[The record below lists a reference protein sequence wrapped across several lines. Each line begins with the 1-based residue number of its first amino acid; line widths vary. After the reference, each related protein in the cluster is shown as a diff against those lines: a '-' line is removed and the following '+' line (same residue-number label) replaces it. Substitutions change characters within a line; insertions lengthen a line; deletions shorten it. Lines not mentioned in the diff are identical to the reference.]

1 MADTIE
7 HVSRHYP
14 IPTNEYLRNQLE
26 ELQQTFE
33 ELQQFVGSGPE
44 CLCIDNEPPQQDPA
58 DNGCDC
64 NPCNCPTDRHPCYEG
79 SEFNNGDR
87 SSAGL
92 RRALAKLQRRA
103 NRLLA
108 ELDDGGACECA
119 RRARA
124 GKPIR
129 STKPP
134 VSRRKPPVEVQ
145 TEDPPEEETE
155 DSSEDETEDSSEDE
169 TEDPSEDQTGSQTED
184 QSEDPSGDQT
194 SSQAEDQT
202 ASLTE
207 GPSGELT
214 EDLTASLTASLTEDQ
229 TQDESSYLSTV
240 TPVAPPRR
248 KRPRDERE
256 YEDASALEPFR
267 DRFPSSDGLNYS

>member
-14 IPTNEYLRNQLE
+14 IPTNDYLRNQLE
-26 ELQQTFE
+26 ELQRTFE
-33 ELQQFVGSGPE
+33 ELQQFVGGGPE
-44 CLCIDNEPPQQDPA
+44 CLCIDNEPPPPEGPA

-64 NPCNCPTDRHPCYEG
+64 NPCKCPTDRHPCYEG

-87 SSAGL
+87 SSTGL
-92 RRALAKLQRRA
+92 RGALAKLQRRA

-108 ELDDGGACECA
+108 ELDAGGACECA

-134 VSRRKPPVEVQ
+134 VSKRKPPVEVQ
-145 TEDPPEEETE
+145 TEDP
-155 DSSEDETEDSSEDE
+155 SEDE
-169 TEDPSEDQTGSQTED
+169 TEDPSGDET
-184 QSEDPSGDQT
+184 EDPSGDQT
-194 SSQAEDQT
+194 SSQMEDQTASLTEGPSGELTEDHT

-214 EDLTASLTASLTEDQ
+214 EDLTASMTASLTEDQ

-256 YEDASALEPFR
+256 YEISSALEPFR
-267 DRFPSSDGLNYS
+267 DRFPSSDGLNFS